1 MSVPEAWTRL
11 NANLHDAL
19 TARASMK
26 LITGEAHDEEMR
38 RYVRAT
44 DLIVDDLAALKSA
57 HVLGQITMVLAKK
70 ERV

>member
-19 TARASMK
+19 TARACLK
-26 LITGEAHDEEMR
+26 LTSGEAHDEEMR
-38 RYVRAT
+38 RYTCAV

-57 HVLGQITMVLAKK
+57 HVLGQITMVFAKK
-70 ERV
+70 ERA

>member
-19 TARASMK
+19 TARACLK
-26 LITGEAHDEEMR
+26 LVSGEAHDEEMR
-38 RYVRAT
+38 RYVHAV
-44 DLIVDDLAALKSA
+44 DLIVNDLADLKSS
-57 HVLGQITMVLAKK
+57 HVLGQITMILAKK